1 MQRKNIT
8 RQAFIAAI
16 ERGIHATPELRPDVR
31 RALRHVAEHSPRA
44 AACTYG
50 RAACAC
56 PLMQAT
62 GRVADNGSGEENF
75 TDAHDRW
82 NFTGAYDRWIQAYFG
97 VPDNS
102 IASFEL
108 TVLG

>member
-44 AACTYG
+44 AAGTYNVG
-50 RAACAC
+50 PCGC

-62 GRVADNGSGEENF
+62 GRVADNGSGEDNF
-75 TDAHDRW
+75 VDT
-82 NFTGAYDRWIQAYFG
+82 YDQWIKAYFFG
-97 VPDNS
+97 AAHYPRTPL
-102 IASFEL
+102 EL